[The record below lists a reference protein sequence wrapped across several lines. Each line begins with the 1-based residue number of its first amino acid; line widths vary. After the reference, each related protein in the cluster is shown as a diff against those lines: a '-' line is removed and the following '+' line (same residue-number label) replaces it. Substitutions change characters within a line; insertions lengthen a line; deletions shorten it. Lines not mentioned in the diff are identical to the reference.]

1 MKSDVR
7 RKDKE
12 LRKKRLATTKK
23 KRTTKE
29 LKEENPE
36 VSWFLYEFFR
46 DYVPEKFKTCL
57 INHHLILA
65 SVYNS
70 LFFYHNDLFKQYSDF
85 IISFIIVHQNTKKH
99 RKIAEASVGSRKLA
113 EISAPSRG
121 KWILLMKS
129 AKESKLV
136 SIWQIFVWGIDE
148 WFKFKTESF
157 HLIWSSRNS
166 FGNNHYIKIQIS
178 HFLAI
183 FQLTFFPRG
192 IPQIRLRLSSW

>member
-23 KRTTKE
+23 KRNTKE
-29 LKEENPE
+29 LKEEIPE

-57 INHHLILA
+57 INRHLILA

-70 LFFYHNDLFKQYSDF
+70 LLFYHNDIFKQYSDY
-85 IISFIIVHQNTKKH
+85 IISFIIVHQNIKKH
-99 RKIAEASVGSRKLA
+99 RKFAKASVGSRKLA

-148 WFKFKTESF
+148 WFKFKTEPF
-157 HLIWSSRNS
+157 HLIMELVERFW
-166 FGNNHYIKIQIS
+166 K
-178 HFLAI
+178 
-183 FQLTFFPRG
+183 
-192 IPQIRLRLSSW
+192 